1 MLIRESSTLIV
12 EQTAIAS
19 LHLKRYVIVD
29 IYMPRIANE
38 KGSVKLLLI
47 NDGQDLEEMKF
58 ASLLDEQVASGAV
71 KPLVCIGIHAGKN
84 RLHEYGVAGVPDYE
98 GRGSLAA
105 EYQRFI
111 TEELLP
117 QLLQRYGWDNVVDTA
132 ISGFSLGGLSALDTA
147 LNHPAVFNKTGVFS
161 GSLWWRS
168 QALGEDYSDDLHRII
183 HQKVRS
189 EPVNAGLRFYF
200 TTGSLDETADR
211 NNNGV
216 IDSIDD
222 TQDLVKELRQKGYS
236 NGDITYVNYPEGRH
250 DIMSWGKA
258 MPGFLKWGW
267 GEED

>member
-1 MLIRESSTLIV
+1 MLIRESSALIV

-29 IYMPRIANE
+29 IYLPRTASGITAPQ
-38 KGSVKLLLI
+38 VLLI

-58 ASLLDEQVASGAV
+58 ASLLDKQISSGAMQPV
-71 KPLVCIGIHAGKN
+71 VCVGIYAGKN
-84 RLHEYGVAGVPDYE
+84 RLQEYGVAGTLDYE
-98 GRGSLAA
+98 GRGGLAA

-111 TEELLP
+111 TEELLTEL
-117 QLLQRYGWDNVVDTA
+117 QQRYDWETITGSA
-132 ISGFSLGGLSALDTA
+132 ICGFSMGGLSALDTA
-147 LNHPAVFNKTGVFS
+147 LNHPKIFSKAGVFS

-168 QALGEDYSDDLHRII
+168 QPLGEEYSDDLHRII

-189 EPVNAGLRFYF
+189 EPLAANLKFYF

-222 TQDLVKELRQKGYS
+222 TQDLVKELQQKGYN

-250 DIMSWGKA
+250 DVRSWGKA

-267 GEED
+267 GGED